1 MPPNPPVQPR
11 APGLADDMRQGRDE
25 RPRGPAAAAPKVC
38 IDLAGASGA
47 LYRFERIDD
56 LERLPAIAGNF
67 VYVRGSGRDITVICA
82 GADETLR
89 RAGAQL
95 SEAKR
100 RYDAESVSIRRNVS
114 RRTREQEHADIIGAY
129 SPVMVLAGELDAP
142 APPVQQPD

>member
-11 APGLADDMRQGRDE
+11 APGLADDTRQGKDE
-25 RPRGPAAAAPKVC
+25 RPRGAAAASPKVC

-67 VYVRGSGRDITVICA
+67 VYVRGSGRAVTVICA

-89 RAGAQL
+89 RP
-95 SEAKR
+95 R
-100 RYDAESVSIRRNVS
+100 RS
-114 RRTREQEHADIIGAY
+114 R
-129 SPVMVLAGELDAP
+129 
-142 APPVQQPD
+142 

>member
-1 MPPNPPVQPR
+1 MPSNPPAQPR
-11 APGLADDMRQGRDE
+11 APGPDSDMRQARDE
-25 RPRGPAAAAPKVC
+25 RPRGPVAPPPRVC

-67 VYVRGSGRDITVICA
+67 VYVRGSGRAVTVICA

-95 SEAKR
+95 SDARR
-100 RYDAESVSIRRNVS
+100 RYDAEAVYIRRNVS
-114 RRTREQEHADIIGAY
+114 RRTRELEHTDIVDHY
-129 SPVMVLAGELDAP
+129 RPVMVLAGELDGHV
-142 APPVQQPD
+142 PPPQQVP